1 MLSVS
6 CRDVGVDCDFRGSG
20 ETEEELMN
28 NLVDHAIKDHG
39 YTREYVMKPE
49 MQEKI
54 KAKIK
59 KSWKYDA
66 AVGSQLSILKYT
78 DYSFIGFFMLFEI
91 FGRSRSYFESILLVW
106 KKIIWVSELTIL
118 FLRKKGE
125 KNLYF
130 LFIVYCMIFLF
141 FVNN

>member
-6 CRDVGVDCDFRGSG
+6 CRDVGVDCDFRGTG

-39 YTREYVMKPE
+39 FTRDYVMTPE

-59 KSWKYDA
+59 KSWKYGS
-66 AVGSQLSILKYT
+66 AVGSRLSCLKKVR
-78 DYSFIGFFMLFEI
+78 EI
-91 FGRSRSYFESILLVW
+91 RDEIEERIKELVAE
-106 KKIIWVSELTIL
+106 ITTITSTE
-118 FLRKKGE
+118 R
-125 KNLYF
+125 
-130 LFIVYCMIFLF
+130 
-141 FVNN
+141 

>member
-59 KSWKYDA
+59 KSWKYGS
-66 AVGSQLSILKYT
+66 AVGSQLSMLKYS
-78 DYSFIGFFMLFEI
+78 DYSFYRI
-91 FGRSRSYFESILLVW
+91 FHA
-106 KKIIWVSELTIL
+106 IWN
-118 FLRKKGE
+118 F
-125 KNLYF
+125 
-130 LFIVYCMIFLF
+130 
-141 FVNN
+141 

>member
-6 CRDVGVDCDFRGSG
+6 CKDVGVDCDFRGTG

-39 YTREYVMKPE
+39 YTE

-59 KSWKYDA
+59 
-66 AVGSQLSILKYT
+66 L
-78 DYSFIGFFMLFEI
+78 
-91 FGRSRSYFESILLVW
+91 
-106 KKIIWVSELTIL
+106 
-118 FLRKKGE
+118 E
-125 KNLYF
+125 K
-130 LFIVYCMIFLF
+130 
-141 FVNN
+141 

>member
-6 CRDVGVDCDFRGSG
+6 CRDVGVDCDFRGTG

-54 KAKIK
+54 KSKIK
-59 KSWKYDA
+59 NLENMALPAS
-66 AVGSQLSILKYT
+66 SQLSMLKP
-78 DYSFIGFFMLFEI
+78 
-91 FGRSRSYFESILLVW
+91 
-106 KKIIWVSELTIL
+106 LTIHS
-118 FLRKKGE
+118 FRR
-125 KNLYF
+125 
-130 LFIVYCMIFLF
+130 IIHAIWR
-141 FVNN
+141 

>member
-6 CRDVGVDCDFRGSG
+6 CRDVGVDCDFKGTG

-28 NLVDHAIKDHG
+28 SLVDHAIKDHG

-59 KSWKYDA
+59 QSWKFGCLKSVVNAKTLTFFLYVFNAIQSIWNFSLDFQ
-66 AVGSQLSILKYT
+66 VSIWIYISVRTKYWKFPNLISLSLEKIDSVIL
-78 DYSFIGFFMLFEI
+78 
-91 FGRSRSYFESILLVW
+91 
-106 KKIIWVSELTIL
+106 II
-118 FLRKKGE
+118 
-125 KNLYF
+125 
-130 LFIVYCMIFLF
+130 
-141 FVNN
+141 

>member
-6 CRDVGVDCDFRGSG
+6 CRDVGVDCDFKGTS

-28 NLVDHAIKDHG
+28 SLVDHAIKDHG

-59 KSWKYDA
+59 QSWKFDCLESVVNAKTLTFFLYVFHA
-66 AVGSQLSILKYT
+66 LHSIWNFSV
-78 DYSFIGFFMLFEI
+78 DFQV
-91 FGRSRSYFESILLVW
+91 SIW
-106 KKIIWVSELTIL
+106 IYIT
-118 FLRKKGE
+118 G
-125 KNLYF
+125 
-130 LFIVYCMIFLF
+130 
-141 FVNN
+141 

>member
-6 CRDVGVDCDFRGSG
+6 CRDVGVDCDFKGTG

-59 KSWKYDA
+59 NSWNYDC
-66 AVGSQLSILKYT
+66 L
-78 DYSFIGFFMLFEI
+78 
-91 FGRSRSYFESILLVW
+91 ESVVNAKTLW
-106 KKIIWVSELTIL
+106 
-118 FLRKKGE
+118 
-125 KNLYF
+125 
-130 LFIVYCMIFLF
+130 LFIL
-141 FVNN
+141 

>member
-6 CRDVGVDCDFRGSG
+6 CRDVGVNCDFIGTG

-39 YTREYVMKPE
+39 YNHEYVMKPE

-59 KSWKYDA
+59 
-66 AVGSQLSILKYT
+66 L
-78 DYSFIGFFMLFEI
+78 
-91 FGRSRSYFESILLVW
+91 
-106 KKIIWVSELTIL
+106 
-118 FLRKKGE
+118 E
-125 KNLYF
+125 K
-130 LFIVYCMIFLF
+130 
-141 FVNN
+141 